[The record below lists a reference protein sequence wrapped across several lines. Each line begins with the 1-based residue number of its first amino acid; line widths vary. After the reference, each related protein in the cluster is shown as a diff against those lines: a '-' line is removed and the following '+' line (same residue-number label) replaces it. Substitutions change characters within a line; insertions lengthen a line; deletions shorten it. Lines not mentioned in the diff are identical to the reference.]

1 MSDGAIGD
9 RTVGDGGVHDGTGGI
24 AGSSGIPGGT
34 GGPHRGLIMILV
46 CGVVPAA
53 LLAAIIA
60 VPAALWFRLPA
71 RVADHWTFAGTANGT
86 APRLVSFLP
95 LGGLALVGAGLV
107 WFGWAAARKSTRY
120 GTLGYSPGPPEIRG
134 AAGVRGRAAAGTAAA
149 MIPIGLF
156 LTAVSAGSAIMV
168 AVANVDAG
176 ELRAASVEA
185 GVLPALLGGP
195 LLLAGSAGYALRRY
209 GGLGA
214 ADSET
219 GRSSLGL
226 RPGERAVW
234 AGRTRARWAWPAAV
248 LLVAAGV
255 LVATVTARWGPAVAL
270 LVIGVLTLGFTSV
283 RVTVAARGVTVGYGP
298 LGLRLTRIPLRRIAS
313 AAAVERTPFSF
324 GYRGSLLLFGAAV
337 VALRRGPALRLSLR
351 DGKTFLVTV
360 DDAATAAALL
370 NDLITAASGNTAV

>member
-1 MSDGAIGD
+1 MSDGA
-9 RTVGDGGVHDGTGGI
+9 VGDGTGGI
-24 AGSSGIPGGT
+24 AGSADLTGGPGGT
-34 GGPHRGLIMILV
+34 GGPRRGLIVTLV

-60 VPAALWFRLPA
+60 VPAALWSRLPD

-86 APRLVSFLP
+86 APRLVSFLV
-95 LGGLALVGAGLV
+95 LGVLALVGAGLV
-107 WFGWAAARKSTRY
+107 WFGWAATRKSTRD
-120 GTLGYSPGPPEIRG
+120 GTPGYSAGAPETPG
-134 AAGVRGRAAAGTAAA
+134 AAAVRGRVTAAGTAA
-149 MIPIGLF
+149 MVSIGLF
-156 LTAVSAGSAIMV
+156 LMAVSAGSVIMV

-176 ELRAASVEA
+176 GLRAASVGA
-185 GVLPALLGGP
+185 GVLPALLGAP
-195 LLLAGSAGYALRRY
+195 LLLAGFAGYVLRRY

-234 AGRTRARWAWPAAV
+234 AGRARARWAWPTAV
-248 LLVAAGV
+248 LLVAAGA
-255 LVATVTARWGPAVAL
+255 LVGTVTARWGPAVAL
-270 LVIGVLTLGFTSV
+270 LVVGVLTLGFTSV

-313 AAAVERTPFSF
+313 AVAVERTPVSF
-324 GYRGSLLLFGAAV
+324 GYRGSLLLFGTAV

-351 DGKTFLVTV
+351 DGRTFLVTV
-360 DDAATAAALL
+360 DDAATGAALL
-370 NDLITAASGNTAV
+370 NDLIGAA